1 MCTLPGGT
9 SAGTTPTTRMLQKS
23 YWRIFMSMMFL
34 LGQTMRMNYVETKM
48 SADVVRKS
56 GTREMGIEYLNHS
69 SG

>member
-1 MCTLPGGT
+1 
-9 SAGTTPTTRMLQKS
+9 
-23 YWRIFMSMMFL
+23 MMFL